1 MEKDTLNLLNKDRV
15 WNRIKNYIY
24 LIISL
29 FILIIFLLA
38 GLVISNFFII
48 RKLYA

>member
-29 FILIIFLLA
+29 FILIIFLLT
-38 GLVISNFFII
+38 GLVVSNFFII